1 MSGDSDS
8 DDCDMPSLVS
18 NGIGSG
24 VPGSNLAM
32 DDEEDLGEEMYVDGL
47 APALDLFSAKK
58 FKTAEDCLEHCKEV
72 HGLDLAVL
80 KKRLSMDTFSYIRFQ

>member
-18 NGIGSG
+18 NGTEAT
-24 VPGSNLAM
+24 PGSTVM

-47 APALDLFSAKK
+47 APAIDLFSSKK

-80 KKRLSMDTFSYIRFQ
+80 KKRLSMDTFSYIR

>member
-18 NGIGSG
+18 NGAAAP
-24 VPGSNLAM
+24 PGAQSVV
-32 DDEEDLGEEMYVDGL
+32 DYDEDLGEEMYVDGL
-47 APALDLFSAKK
+47 SPALDLFSTKK

-80 KKRLSMDTFSYIRFQ
+80 KKRLSMDTFSYIRYES